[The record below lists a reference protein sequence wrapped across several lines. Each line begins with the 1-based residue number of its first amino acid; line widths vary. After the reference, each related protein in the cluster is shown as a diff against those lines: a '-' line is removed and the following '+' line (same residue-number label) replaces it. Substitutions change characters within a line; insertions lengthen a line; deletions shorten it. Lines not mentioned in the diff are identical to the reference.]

1 MKKNKLDMKKI
12 YFYVIALWSIFF
24 VTSGFAQCTFSEL
37 AKDFSRNT
45 ALKDFVKTDAKAFDA
60 WYLLNKEKP
69 SLRNSLPEVKIVA
82 ENFQEVKNAGG
93 YQKWIDKLSTEEKN
107 VPILFLDSQQKFE
120 QTVDVSNLPKHLRS
134 LAYQYYKKAN
144 NENKLHL
151 WQRLE
156 EIFKEYKINGNWPPY
171 NGGYNIES
179 GISLQKFQKY
189 DRYANPIGS
198 WDGINEPLL
207 GGNFTS
213 PIIDNKPFDFSSRA
227 LNIPES
233 NYTFYYEIEILED
246 LGFDGELA
254 DVIPWFNQK
263 GQGKQVKW
271 NIPKDPTTGR
281 PKTWNKLAEEGK
293 VRITIKDIPNGNP
306 DLIKKWKGYVIGKK
320 VNNAG
325 SLAESLAKAEF
336 KSLSQAVDNLGS
348 LKPKFL
354 EDFANASD
362 DVLKVFN
369 DDDRLLRLWKTY
381 SDEFR
386 GAKYVTEEGAF
397 KTCQSVLDNH
407 PNGYLNNLVK
417 KVMEARV
424 PSNKE
429 QVLVGVTHPEFNGEV
444 FMGRNFLNSESA
456 LEAKF
461 INETVHPLLR
471 DKIKYMDF
479 IRNSV
484 TDNTG
489 KVINEALANKLLSI
503 DNLNKLTTAGRAGY
517 HGEIRALSDALYK
530 LEGIRPVNSSTLSEF
545 DLFIRNSSDKVMQRC
560 PCCFHITQGVKVLGG
575 K

>member
-1 MKKNKLDMKKI
+1 MKKI
-12 YFYVIALWSIFF
+12 YFYVIALWSLFF

-37 AKDFSRNT
+37 AKDFSRNRT
-45 ALKDFVKTDAKAFDA
+45 LKDFVKSDPKAFDA

-69 SLRNSLPEVKIVA
+69 SLRNSLSEVKIVA

-93 YQKWIDKLSTEEKN
+93 YQKWIDKLTSEERN
-107 VPILFLDSQQKFE
+107 VPIPFLDSQQKFE

-179 GISLQKFQKY
+179 GISLQKFKKY

-213 PIIDNKPFDFSSRA
+213 PIIDDKPFDFSSRA

-271 NIPKDPTTGR
+271 NIPKDPATGR

-293 VRITIKDIPNGNP
+293 VRITIKDIPNGNAE
-306 DLIKKWKGYVIGKK
+306 LIKKWKGYVIGKK
-320 VNNAG
+320 VTGAG
-325 SLAESLAKAEF
+325 KVKTLPSKVPNPSAIPRGTKTAIGEGLDDATKTSLIRENEAANILAKKGYDIEQNPNISNTTKNPDYKIEGEIF
-336 KSLSQAVDNLGS
+336 DC
-348 LKPKFL
+348 
-354 EDFANASD
+354 
-362 DVLKVFN
+362 
-369 DDDRLLRLWKTY
+369 Y
-381 SDEFR
+381 SP
-386 GAKYVTEEGAF
+386 Y
-397 KTCQSVLDNH
+397 N
-407 PNGYLNNLVK
+407 
-417 KVMEARV
+417 
-424 PSNKE
+424 SNKS
-429 QVLVGVTHPEFNGEV
+429 VRNIWTEV
-444 FMGRNFLNSESA
+444 KSKID
-456 LEAKF
+456 AKQT
-461 INETVHPLLR
+461 ERV
-471 DKIKYMDF
+471 
-479 IRNSV
+479 
-484 TDNTG
+484 
-489 KVINEALANKLLSI
+489 VINLKNW
-503 DNLNKLTTAGRAGY
+503 D
-517 HGEIRALSDALYK
+517 GEISNLQKQFTDY
-530 LEGIRPVNSSTLSEF
+530 PVENLKE
-545 DLFIRNSSDKVMQRC
+545 LMIIDKNNVVS
-560 PCCFHITQGVKVLGG
+560 HIEL
-575 K
+575 

>member
-1 MKKNKLDMKKI
+1 MKKI
-12 YFYVIALWSIFF
+12 YFYVIAFWSLFF

-45 ALKDFVKTDAKAFDA
+45 ALKDFVKSDSKAFDA

-93 YQKWIDKLSTEEKN
+93 YQKWIDKLTSEERN
-107 VPILFLDSQQKFE
+107 VPIPFLDSQQKFE

-179 GISLQKFQKY
+179 GISLQKFKKY

-213 PIIDNKPFDFSSRA
+213 PIIDDKPFDFSSRA

-271 NIPKDPTTGR
+271 NIPKDPVTGR

-293 VRITIKDIPNGNP
+293 VRITIKDIPNGNAE
-306 DLIKKWKGYVIGKK
+306 LIKKWKGYVIGKK
-320 VNNAG
+320 VTGAG
-325 SLAESLAKAEF
+325 NLSSRLISRGISSSIADDIALRAMYIDDVIGANKMQSMIDELVSSTKFKNPEDLLENLNSAFRKPVVSGNVNTSSANDLLNELNEGKYWMNQGNEVYISRKWTANVNEVDVTITTKKALVECKNVTGGADAVRDRLDDIIKKFTDESK
-336 KSLSQAVDNLGS
+336 LSSSIKNQYPNHYGKLNIS
-348 LKPKFL
+348 
-354 EDFANASD
+354 NAS
-362 DVLKVFN
+362 N
-369 DDDRLLRLWKTY
+369 PY
-381 SDEFR
+381 
-386 GAKYVTEEGAF
+386 Y
-397 KTCQSVLDNH
+397 
-407 PNGYLNNLVK
+407 
-417 KVMEARV
+417 
-424 PSNKE
+424 
-429 QVLVGVTHPEFNGEV
+429 
-444 FMGRNFLNSESA
+444 
-456 LEAKF
+456 
-461 INETVHPLLR
+461 
-471 DKIKYMDF
+471 
-479 IRNSV
+479 
-484 TDNTG
+484 
-489 KVINEALANKLLSI
+489 
-503 DNLNKLTTAGRAGY
+503 NLNKQQFINKIKADLLDQAGGINKNNLTNSISELHVENAQGRFAIKNT
-517 HGEIRALSDALYK
+517 EW
-530 LEGIRPVNSSTLSEF
+530 
-545 DLFIRNSSDKVMQRC
+545 
-560 PCCFHITQGVKVLGG
+560 
-575 K
+575 

>member
-1 MKKNKLDMKKI
+1 MKKI

-325 SLAESLAKAEF
+325 NEIKL
-336 KSLSQAVDNLGS
+336 LGS
-348 LKPKFL
+348 SKITNISGLTATENSIVYTEGNKIIEDVAGMFKNDRPGAGSVLVKDSKFTSAVSNKTGLPEGQLPEGLHPLVKEWFQNPNINAEELTKRLTHGKCAEPDAVSKWLYDYEQKTKIAIQNMTDARNALKGTKSIAFETTTKYVKSDGRKIISAEIGDVKIACTSCNPFL
-354 EDFANASD
+354 EYFGIEEI
-362 DVLKVFN
+362 KVN
-369 DDDRLLRLWKTY
+369 I
-381 SDEFR
+381 
-386 GAKYVTEEGAF
+386 
-397 KTCQSVLDNH
+397 NI
-407 PNGYLNNLVK
+407 
-417 KVMEARV
+417 
-424 PSNKE
+424 
-429 QVLVGVTHPEFNGEV
+429 
-444 FMGRNFLNSESA
+444 
-456 LEAKF
+456 KF
-461 INETVHPLLR
+461 E
-471 DKIKYMDF
+471 
-479 IRNSV
+479 
-484 TDNTG
+484 
-489 KVINEALANKLLSI
+489 
-503 DNLNKLTTAGRAGY
+503 
-517 HGEIRALSDALYK
+517 
-530 LEGIRPVNSSTLSEF
+530 
-545 DLFIRNSSDKVMQRC
+545 
-560 PCCFHITQGVKVLGG
+560 
-575 K
+575 